1 MELLGRFVFADGVE
15 ITEISNGRTVCL
27 GSLMF

>member
-15 ITEISNGRTVCL
+15 ITEISNLGRSY
-27 GSLMF
+27 GMFG